1 MNYKEKS
8 LEVFWNINFLWLNLL
23 MEKEFWKKNIFLE
36 KSLLNTKKTILES
49 NFSEELKKELSSFL
63 NFESINEKNFKRI
76 LQIFEEYWWNEKY
89 FSYDEK
95 RLKENFEK
103 NMIKIF
109 FEIWEKMF
117 EEIEKE
123 V

>member
-36 KSLLNTKKTILES
+36 KSLLNTKKSILES